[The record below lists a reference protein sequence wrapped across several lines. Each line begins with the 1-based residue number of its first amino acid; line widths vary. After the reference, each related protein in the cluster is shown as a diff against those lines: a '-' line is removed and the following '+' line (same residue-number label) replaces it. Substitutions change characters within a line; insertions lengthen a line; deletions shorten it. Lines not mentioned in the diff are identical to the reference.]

1 MFVGVMVSDLREI
14 KNRIYDE
21 ELIVDIL
28 EALECMSIS
37 EEQNGQLII
46 AQLPSEFQSKNKRAI
61 QIKNNESLTSHIR
74 NRGIKGDIFAIV
86 GYILFDCQDFE
97 DVKENLYE
105 IKAWICNLFEWQ
117 EYMDDVIFGIT
128 SKPKK
133 VEWNQWLKPYLSKKK
148 ERERFEYNLSRKNK
162 PIDRSILT
170 RYIMKP
176 HKEFIESG
184 IKCKTQ
190 KEFEIGFCTE
200 TQRVIYPIY
209 DNNGKEIVGI
219 KGRYV
224 GENKLVADQKKYLY
238 LIPCDKS
245 ILLYNL
251 HRAISYIK
259 EKNEVLVFESAK
271 SCMLA
276 FQYGFKNAVSLEGN
290 EMSNVQAFLLM
301 QLNVPITFCFDN
313 DMEIDFIYK
322 QVKLIRN
329 RLCFAIIDQEHKLNE
344 KDSPIDQ
351 GKKTWEYLYNS
362 HKYKIDCYKAKI
374 RKEKKSL

>member
-1 MFVGVMVSDLREI
+1 MFVGVLVSDLREI

-28 EALECMSIS
+28 EALECMSIG
-37 EEQNGQLII
+37 EEQNGQLIT

-61 QIKNNESLTSHIR
+61 QIKNSESLTSYIR

-117 EYMDDVIFGIT
+117 EYMDDITGII

-133 VEWNQWLKPYLSKKK
+133 VEWNQWLQPLLSKRK
-148 ERERFEYNLSRKNK
+148 ERERLKNNLTRKNK
-162 PIDRSILT
+162 IIDRSILT

-176 HKEFIESG
+176 HVEFIKSH
-184 IKCKTQ
+184 IKCWTQ
-190 KEFEIGFCTE
+190 KEFEIGFCME

-224 GENKLVADQKKYLY
+224 GKNKLVAEQKKYLY

-245 ILLYNL
+245 ILLFNL
-251 HRAISYIK
+251 HRAIPYIK
-259 EKNEVLVFESAK
+259 ESNEVFVFESAK

-276 FQYGFKNAVSLEGN
+276 FQYGFKNTVSLEGN

-301 QLNVPITFCFDN
+301 QLNVPITFCFDK
-313 DMEIDFIYK
+313 DMEIDFILK

-329 RLCFAIIDQEHKLNE
+329 RICYAIIDKENKLDE
-344 KDSPIDQ
+344 KDSPVDQ
-351 GKKTWEYLYNS
+351 GKNIWEHLNNF
-362 HKYKIDCYKAKI
+362 HKYKLDCYKAKR
-374 RKEKKSL
+374 RKEIDER

>member
-1 MFVGVMVSDLREI
+1 LFVGVLVSDLREI

-61 QIKNNESLTSHIR
+61 QIKNNESLGSHIR
-74 NRGIKGDIFAIV
+74 NRGIQGDIFSII

-117 EYMDDVIFGIT
+117 EYMDDLIFGIT
-128 SKPKK
+128 SKPKT
-133 VEWNQWLKPYLSKKK
+133 VEWNKWLKPYLSKMKEK
-148 ERERFEYNLSRKNK
+148 ERFKKNRTRKNK

-176 HKEFIESG
+176 HEEFIKSG

-200 TQRVIYPIY
+200 THRVIYPIY

-224 GENKLVADQKKYLY
+224 GENKLVAEQKKYLY

-251 HRAISYIK
+251 HRASSYIK
-259 EKNEVLVFESAK
+259 EANEVLVFESAK

-276 FQYGFKNAVSLEGN
+276 YQYGFKNTVSLEGN

-301 QLNVPITFCFDN
+301 QLNVPITFCFDK
-313 DMEIDFIYK
+313 DMEIDFILK

-329 RLCFAIIDQEHKLNE
+329 RICYAIIDKEDRLDE

-351 GKKTWEYLYNS
+351 GKKTWEYLNNC
-362 HKYKIDCYKAKI
+362 HKYKTELLQSKNTKGE
-374 RKEKKSL
+374 RK

>member
-1 MFVGVMVSDLREI
+1 LCGVIVSDLREI

-28 EALECMSIS
+28 EALECMSIG
-37 EEQNGQLII
+37 EEQNGQLIT

-61 QIKNNESLTSHIR
+61 QIKNTESLSSHIR
-74 NRGIKGDIFAIV
+74 NRGIKGDIFSII

-117 EYMDDVIFGIT
+117 EYMDDMIFGIT
-128 SKPKK
+128 STPKT
-133 VEWNQWLKPYLSKKK
+133 VEWNKWLKPYLTKMKEK
-148 ERERFEYNLSRKNK
+148 ERFKKNLTRKNK
-162 PIDRSILT
+162 GIDRSILT

-176 HKEFIESG
+176 HVEFIKSG
-184 IKCKTQ
+184 INCKTQ
-190 KEFEIGFCTE
+190 KEFEIGFCME

-224 GENKLVADQKKYLY
+224 GKNKVVAEQKKYLY

-251 HRAISYIK
+251 HRAIPYI
-259 EKNEVLVFESAK
+259 EEANEVFVFESAK

-276 FQYGFKNAVSLEGN
+276 FQYGFKNTVSLEGN

-301 QLNVPITFCFDN
+301 QLNVPITFCFDK
-313 DMEIDFIYK
+313 DMEIDFILK

-329 RLCFAIIDQEHKLNE
+329 RICYTIIDKEEKLDE

-351 GKKTWEYLYNS
+351 GKETWEHLNTF
-362 HKYKIDCYKAKI
+362 HKYKLDCYKSKI
-374 RKEKKSL
+374 RKEKEKK